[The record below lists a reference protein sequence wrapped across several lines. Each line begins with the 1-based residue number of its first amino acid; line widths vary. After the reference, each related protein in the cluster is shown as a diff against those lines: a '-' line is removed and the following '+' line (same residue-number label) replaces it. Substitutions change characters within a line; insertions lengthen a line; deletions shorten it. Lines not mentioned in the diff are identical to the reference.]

1 MCCLKDC
8 NQIQAYF
15 IKSYDLWKYYK
26 IQYEKG
32 YYIPKKYIKANKWSI
47 ILYIGL
53 SIILLLV
60 MWLEI
65 KNY

>member
-32 YYIPKKYIKANKWSI
+32 YYIPKKYIKANKMEYNIVYWFI
-47 ILYIGL
+47 NYIA
-53 SIILLLV
+53 SSYV
-60 MWLEI
+60 TRD
-65 KNY
+65 